1 MVVIEPAPP
10 DPGWIQSGPASEPEN
25 LVLGNAPGCGAPA
38 FWRAHQ
44 TRRSS
49 VRSTQS
55 GPGDG
60 TRKKGLSRFIVMRTV
75 HSRATAESP
84 QRGWGLRLGCQAGH
98 DCSGVECLMLSARMG
113 VSSRTTE
120 CIKSRFFK
128 NLWLLRV
135 FSTVRWRWYDCIRRR
150 LFRDRRLLC
159 FALSCPHRTTPSTI
173 D

>member
-84 QRGWGLRLGCQAGH
+84 QRGRGLRLGCQAGH
-98 DCSGVECLMLSARMG
+98 DCSGVRVFDFQRGWGCQAGRLSASNPDFLKICG
-113 VSSRTTE
+113 SSG
-120 CIKSRFFK
+120 FFY
-128 NLWLLRV
+128 
-135 FSTVRWRWYDCIRRR
+135 STVAVVR
-150 LFRDRRLLC
+150 LY
-159 FALSCPHRTTPSTI
+159 
-173 D
+173 